1 MLASLDETYPGMN
14 WQQEADYLVSRMVQ
28 HGRRRAAEMREVAR
42 TVEEAGM
49 QALLA
54 APTAQR
60 QDWMADRVSAG
71 TVSKSEKSWRKV
83 ADAIKAKG

>member
-1 MLASLDETYPGMN
+1 MD
-14 WQQEADYLVSRMVQ
+14 WQREADYLVSRVVQ

-49 QALLA
+49 QPLLA

-60 QDWMADRVSAG
+60 QDWMADLVSAG
-71 TVSKSEKSWRKV
+71 SVSKSEKSWRKV